1 MTNLPAISEHEPL
14 APFTAWRIG
23 GPARWFATAASRD
36 ELLGALGWAR
46 ERDIP
51 VFLLGGGSNLLMS
64 DAGWPGLVLRN
75 RAAEQLITGHGD
87 TVHLAIDSGA
97 PMAGTARKLALRGYA
112 GLEWAEGLPGTIGG
126 AIYGNAGCYGGS
138 TASNLV
144 DATLLLPDGTV
155 EDWRADRFAF
165 EYRSSLLKRQSAGGA
180 LAGPVVL
187 GATLRLYRDDPAQLA
202 STIAE
207 IAASRKGKT
216 PAGSSCG
223 SVFKNP
229 PGTTAG
235 ILLDQAGLKGRSVG
249 AAQVAPKHANYIINL
264 GGATA
269 GDVLALAEIMREE
282 VLRQTG
288 IELQLEVQVVGGA
301 TPQPAHGEG

>member
-1 MTNLPAISEHEPL
+1 
-14 APFTAWRIG
+14 
-23 GPARWFATAASRD
+23 
-36 ELLGALGWAR
+36 
-46 ERDIP
+46 IP

-64 DAGWPGLVLRN
+64 DGGWPGLALRN
-75 RAAEQLITGHGD
+75 RAAEQQITGHGD

-97 PMAGTARKLALRGYA
+97 PMAGTARKLALRGYG
-112 GLEWAEGLPGTIGG
+112 GLEWAEGLPGTVGG

-144 DATLLLPDGTV
+144 DATLLMPDGSV
-155 EDWRADRFAF
+155 EVWRADRFAF
-165 EYRSSLLKRQSAGGA
+165 EYRSSMLKRQQRASGA
-180 LAGPVVL
+180 LSGPVVL
-187 GATLRLYRDDPAQLA
+187 GATLRLYRDDPETLA

-207 IAASRKGKT
+207 IAASRKSKT
-216 PAGSSCG
+216 PSGSSCG

-235 ILLDQAGLKGRSVG
+235 TLLDQAGLKGRSLG

-269 GDVLALAEIMREE
+269 GDVLGLAEIMREE
-282 VLRQTG
+282 VLRQFG
-288 IELQLEVQVVGGA
+288 VELQLEVQVVGGA
-301 TPQPAHGEG
+301 TLQPAHAEG